1 MDEILNP
8 TIYIGNFE
16 WREPITTLTD
26 FLVAIVA
33 LIGFFKFNSYKGAKS
48 LSFNYF
54 KFYFL
59 CFAIGMTSAAWMG
72 HGLQAYVS
80 PEFKIIGWVCAATGL
95 LIFGLGSFIEI
106 KDQIKKP
113 FYLILKYLF
122 ITQYITFVFLMLNP
136 LSSDFILAQ
145 LSSTIS
151 LIAFIFPVHLYNY
164 LKTKVKGS
172 IFIVLTITYSIV
184 PGLIYSNQLS
194 INKWFNYH
202 DISHVLMAF
211 FMLLMIVS
219 TSKLS
224 MLKNVKSR
232 IIQKKHI

>member
-26 FLVAIVA
+26 FLVAIIA
-33 LIGFFKFNSYKGAKS
+33 GIGFFKFNSYKGAKS
-48 LSFNYF
+48 SSSNYF

-59 CFAIGMTSAAWMG
+59 CFAIGMTSAAWLG
-72 HGLQAYVS
+72 HGLQAYVG
-80 PEFKIIGWVCAATGL
+80 PEFKRIGWICGSSGL
-95 LIFGLGSFIEI
+95 LFFGLGSFIEI

-113 FYLILKYLF
+113 FYLTLKYLF

-136 LSSDFILAQ
+136 SSSDFILAQ

-151 LIAFIFPVHLYNY
+151 LIAFIFPIHVYNY
-164 LKTKVKGS
+164 LKTKAKGS
-172 IFIVLTITYSIV
+172 AFIVLTITYSII
-184 PGLIYSNQLS
+184 PGLIYNNQLS

-202 DISHVLMAF
+202 DISHVLMAI
-211 FMLLMIVS
+211 FMLLMIVG

-224 MLKNVKSR
+224 LLKDNKSS
-232 IIQKKHI
+232 IIN